1 MPLDDATRDQIR
13 SLIEGHEV
21 LLFMK
26 GNREAPQCGFS
37 ATVVGI
43 LDAFLPAYQTFD
55 VLSDPE
61 LREGIKEYSAWPT
74 IPQLYVRGEFLG
86 GCDIIK
92 ELQSS
97 GELAGKLG
105 IEIGKVETPAITISD
120 AAAEALKHATVDG
133 PPGSVL
139 HLGIDARYRSSLFL
153 APATEGE
160 IEVVANA
167 TSIRMDPLT
176 ALRAQ
181 EAQIEVAETPG
192 GPGFQV
198 HLPLAP
204 QLVQPMSVK
213 DLKRRLDAGERF
225 EFIDVRTPEERAT
238 ASIAG
243 SILVTEDQIRR
254 LESLPKDRMLVFHC
268 HHGGRSQSAA
278 EHFAALGFTNVHN
291 VVGGIDAWSLEIDP
305 EVPRY

>member
-1 MPLDDATRDQIR
+1 MPVDEATRDQIR
-13 SLIEGHEV
+13 SLIEGNEV

-43 LDAFLPAYQTFD
+43 LDSFLASYQTFD

-92 ELQSS
+92 ELQAS
-97 GELAGKLG
+97 GELAEKLG
-105 IEIGKVETPAITISD
+105 IEISEVEAPAIGISE
-120 AAAEALKHATVDG
+120 AAATALERAMVDA

-153 APATEGE
+153 APAADGE
-160 IEVVANA
+160 IEVVCNA
-167 TSIRMDPLT
+167 TAIRMDPLT
-176 ALRAQ
+176 ARRAE
-181 EAQIEVAETPG
+181 EARIDVAETPD
-192 GPGFQV
+192 GPAFQV
-198 HLPLAP
+198 HLPTAP

-238 ASIAG
+238 ASIPG
-243 SILVTEDQIRR
+243 SLLVTDDQVRR